1 MMRRAPLL
9 WPALLLLL
17 ALALPCPA
25 PLIYTP
31 GEGWVYE
38 PVGSEGKWKRD
49 TAKTQLVIAQDAFDR
64 EDYGT
69 SIKAARRVVSVW
81 PLSDY
86 APQAQE
92 LVAKSYAAKSK
103 GERAFKEYQKLL
115 ENYPMRA
122 DYDAV
127 AAQQYEIANDYLDGK
142 WFRLWGLI
150 PYPPPKDKI
159 AAMYQKVVKNGPY
172 SSVGPQAQLK
182 IGETREKQH
191 RYPDAVA
198 AYETAV
204 DRYFDDAEL
213 HAEAMFRAG
222 LAYHHQT
229 DAAEYDQSLSQDA
242 IATLTDFL
250 TLYPQDPRCAEA
262 ERIIGALKQEMAR
275 GHYEVARFYERRH
288 RLSAALIYYNEVLF
302 TDPLSPFADQA
313 RERIET
319 LKDKVRGKS

>member
-1 MMRRAPLL
+1 MRRTLHL
-9 WPALLLLL
+9 WPGLLLLL
-17 ALALPCPA
+17 ATVLPCPA

-49 TAKTQLVIAQDAFDR
+49 TARTQLVIAQDAFDR
-64 EDYGT
+64 ADYGT
-69 SIKAARRVVSVW
+69 ALKAARRVVNNW

-92 LVAKSYAAKSK
+92 LVAKAYDAQNK

-115 ENYPMRA
+115 EKYPMRA
-122 DYDAV
+122 DYNAV
-127 AAQQYEIANDYLDGK
+127 AKQQYEIANDYFDGK
-142 WFRLWGLI
+142 WFKLWGVI
-150 PYPPPKDKI
+150 PYPPPKDKV
-159 AAMYQKVVKNGPY
+159 AGMYEKVVKNGPY

-182 IGETREKQH
+182 IGETREKQ
-191 RYPDAVA
+191 RQFPAAVT
-198 AYETAV
+198 AYETAA
-204 DRYFDDAEL
+204 DRYFDDPEL

-222 LAYHHQT
+222 LAYHRQT
-229 DAAEYDQSLSQDA
+229 DKAEYDQGLSKDA

-250 TLYPQDPRCAEA
+250 TLYPEDARSAEA
-262 ERIIGALKQEMAR
+262 EQIIGSLKQEMAR
-275 GHYEVARFYERRH
+275 GHYLVARFYERRH